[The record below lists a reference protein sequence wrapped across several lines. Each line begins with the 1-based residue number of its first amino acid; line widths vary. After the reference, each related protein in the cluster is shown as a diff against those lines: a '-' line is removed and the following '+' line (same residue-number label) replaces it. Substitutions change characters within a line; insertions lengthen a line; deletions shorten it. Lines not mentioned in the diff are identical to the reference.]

1 MSQQDSGRVVRCHWR
16 YRSHIQWDPRFL
28 GMSIIIG
35 VVIIIIIIFIII
47 ITIIIISDLVIP
59 EVNPSSDMPQCTFY
73 GWSLHY
79 VNHGEY

>member
-1 MSQQDSGRVVRCHWR
+1 MVPL
-16 YRSHIQWDPRFL
+16 HIHSALWIPFCESL
-28 GMSIIIG
+28 GVWVKTHRALETPNHII
-35 VVIIIIIIFIII
+35 IIIIIIFIII